1 VIQYEIEAKPFVD
14 ADIESA
20 FDWYEAEQ
28 AGLGLEFLGELRA
41 TYRRILAGPFKYQ
54 ELRSGIR
61 RALTKRFPY
70 AIYFSIEESV
80 IVVLAVLHTAR
91 DPAEW
96 QRRAN

>member
-1 VIQYEIEAKPFVD
+1 VTQYQIETELSVE
-14 ADIESA
+14 ADIEAA
-20 FDWYEAEQ
+20 FDWYEGEQ
-28 AGLGLEFLGELRA
+28 SGLGLEFLEELRA
-41 TYRRILAGPFKYQ
+41 VYLRVLDGPFKYV

-70 AIYFSIEESV
+70 AIYFSIEGTV

-96 QRRAN
+96 QRRVE